1 MGRFQSNKKSVPAKT
16 KSKKVKEPSTFE
28 EFMEDAVGFEEQGER
43 YATGDRAQRNYER
56 ALDMYSKAHGLNDQD
71 ADCVYNWGRVI
82 YILVGFLPA
91 HTAPEDKLIKLDE
104 SIDKF
109 RQALRLDSDSKTDVE
124 FNLAQALHM
133 RSEILQ
139 EASEVEN
146 AYGQSALALQ
156 EAISLFDTVYELQEK
171 EYLRYQSTK
180 TEQQNQPAPSTT
192 SSGTDEKEHDHD
204 HDHSQCKD
212 HDHDHQH
219 DNTTEITKP
228 ADDADSSKKDNNDN
242 NDFTTVTQM
251 EATTAYSLIDTLL
264 STADAMT
271 TMASMMAVYGDSQK
285 LFGRARDKLARAE
298 KWLAETD
305 SKDKEHH
312 KAKLHLMLKRGQSFC
327 ALADRAFLATG
338 KVDTGLY
345 EQALAPLAY
354 VTDELDPKNVEAL
367 CDQGDVLSRYAQAGL
382 DQVIEQEKQAL
393 DPKTNGKDIWQL
405 YSKASEAFQKA
416 LKLEPKNLHILNKAG
431 DISMARAQLPLPVAE
446 RNQPQLL
453 KNAQFYFK
461 QAVETDGQVL
471 TSGWVGWA
479 YATWALE
486 AWADVDGK
494 EADAHKI
501 MANWIKRGGNEDI
514 FQRLAD
520 ENDTMDGGFVD
531 WVSVAFFGAQEQDG
545 DSDSDS
551 DDSD

>member
-1 MGRFQSNKKSVPAKT
+1 
-16 KSKKVKEPSTFE
+16 
-28 EFMEDAVGFEEQGER
+28 
-43 YATGDRAQRNYER
+43 
-56 ALDMYSKAHGLNDQD
+56 
-71 ADCVYNWGRVI
+71 
-82 YILVGFLPA
+82 
-91 HTAPEDKLIKLDE
+91 
-104 SIDKF
+104 
-109 RQALRLDSDSKTDVE
+109 
-124 FNLAQALHM
+124 M

-180 TEQQNQPAPSTT
+180 TEQQNQPAPS
-192 SSGTDEKEHDHD
+192 SSGD

-219 DNTTEITKP
+219 ETTTTKSVE
-228 ADDADSSKKDNNDN
+228 DADSSNK
-242 NDFTTVTQM
+242 DFTTVTQM

-305 SKDKEHH
+305 VKDKEHH
-312 KAKLHLMLKRGQSFC
+312 KAQLHLMLKRGQSFC

-382 DQVIEQEKQAL
+382 DQVIEQQKQEL

-416 LKLEPKNLHILNKAG
+416 LKLEPKHLPILNKAG
-431 DISMARAQLPLPVAE
+431 DVSMARAQLPLPVAE
-446 RNQPQLL
+446 RNQSQLL

-486 AWADVDGK
+486 AWADVEGK

-501 MANWIKRGGNEDI
+501 MANWIKRGGNQDI

-520 ENDTMDGGFVD
+520 ENDAMDGGFVD

-545 DSDSDS
+545 DSDSD
-551 DDSD
+551 DSD

>member
-1 MGRFQSNKKSVPAKT
+1 MGRFQNKKKAAPPSKT
-16 KSKKVKEPSTFE
+16 KTKKSKEPTTFE
-28 EFMEDAVGFEEQGER
+28 EFMEDGVGYEEQGER

-56 ALDMYSKAHGLNDQD
+56 ALDMYSKAHALNDQD

-91 HTAPEDKLIKLDE
+91 HTTPEDKLVKLDE

-109 RQALRLDSDSKTDVE
+109 RHSLRLDSENKTDVE

-139 EASEVEN
+139 EASEIEN

-156 EAISLFDTVYELQEK
+156 EAISLFDTVYDLQEK
-171 EYLRYQSTK
+171 EYLRYQTTK
-180 TEQQNQPAPSTT
+180 TTSEQP
-192 SSGTDEKEHDHD
+192 TDTLTDQHTNDHD
-204 HDHSQCKD
+204 HDQCKD
-212 HDHDHQH
+212 HDH
-219 DNTTEITKP
+219 TKEGP
-228 ADDADSSKKDNNDN
+228 ESPETKD
-242 NDFTTVTQM
+242 DFTTVTQM
-251 EATTAYSLIDTLL
+251 EATTAYSLIETLL

-298 KWLAETD
+298 KWLADT
-305 SKDKEHH
+305 STSDKEHL
-312 KAKLHLMLKRGQSFC
+312 KAKVNLMLKRGQSYC
-327 ALADRAFLATG
+327 ALADRSFLATG
-338 KVDTGLY
+338 TVDATLY

-367 CDQGDVLSRYAQAGL
+367 CDQGDVLSRYGQAIL
-382 DQVIEQEKQAL
+382 EQVTTQKKQTL
-393 DPKTNGKDIWQL
+393 DPKTDGKDVWQL
-405 YSKASEAFQKA
+405 HSKASESFQKA

-446 RNQPQLL
+446 RNQVQLL
-453 KNAQFYFK
+453 KNAQFYYK
-461 QAVETDGQVL
+461 QAVEADGQVL

-486 AWADVDGK
+486 AWCDVDGK

-501 MANWIKRGGNEDI
+501 ITSWIKRGGNEDI

-520 ENDTMDGGFVD
+520 DNDTMDGGYVE
-531 WVSVAFFGAQEQDG
+531 WVGVTFFDAEPDDHNDE
-545 DSDSDS
+545 DSDSD
-551 DDSD
+551 